1 MRLYPDAAFE
11 KRSFLHSV
19 FTFWCVIFN
28 DQQPTRSAAVPAAS
42 VAASLCDALRR
53 RVQRDG
59 YTEGFWDWQT
69 ICHPVFFGGGGPPP
83 SRWNASGFSSVARH
97 GVARFTG
104 YEGQSLS
111 AVPTQAVPALL
122 VPWIWILD
130 ILFLTCATKHLDVGY
145 SLLDI
150 GYSPALSA
158 AGAHSSPKRLRR
170 VSTRRFFLA
179 ARRAIAYL
187 ACMSCFQLR
196 NVIVYLP

>member
-1 MRLYPDAAFE
+1 MDVGYSLLDIGYLPVSCSGGRGPCFAEAASQR
-11 KRSFLHSV
+11 KPSA
-19 FTFWCVIFN
+19 
-28 DQQPTRSAAVPAAS
+28 PPGSAAVPASS

-111 AVPTQAVPALL
+111 AVPAQAVHAFL

-130 ILFLTCATKHLDVGY
+130 IRLF
-145 SLLDI
+145 
-150 GYSPALSA
+150 LSA
-158 AGAHSSPKRLRR
+158 AAAAHASPKRLRR
-170 VSTRRFFLA
+170 ASMRRFFLA

-187 ACMSCFQLR
+187 ACMSCFELR
-196 NVIVYLP
+196 KVIVYLP